1 MAGENYGQGSS
12 REHAALAPRHLGI
25 RAVIALSMARIHR
38 ANLVNFG
45 ILPLVFV
52 NREDML
58 RSLKVRISASRFTE
72 ITPGGVTNIEIAGVG
87 VLPCKE

>member
-1 MAGENYGQGSS
+1 
-12 REHAALAPRHLGI
+12 
-25 RAVIALSMARIHR
+25 MARIHR

-52 NREDML
+52 NREDYA
-58 RSLKVRISASRFTE
+58 KVTQGADIRIPLTE

-87 VLPCKE
+87 VLPVRMISRRPNWTSSGPAAC